1 MEGKRDILRHSS
13 PGLSGFGRNVETEAS
28 YQMLEDLSFCY
39 RESPQPASKKITA
52 LIFSGEKKFNE
63 AFRVHMSIF

>member
-1 MEGKRDILRHSS
+1 MEAVSVRKKLLFSNENGYVWTGPLSPYVEGKRDILRHSS

-39 RESPQPASKKITA
+39 RESP
-52 LIFSGEKKFNE
+52 
-63 AFRVHMSIF
+63 